1 MVNKTEYWEKIY
13 ECDQCYIFSH
23 KDEIHKI
30 KIKKWQ
36 RYVTIEIFKNTLLS
50 LLIKNHHIFPILE
63 VTEKI
68 VYTTHSNLIKDNEI
82 KEKYLDVDIEEFLV
96 DSKLD
101 ML

>member
-50 LLIKNHHIFPILE
+50 LLIKNHHIFQSSVSTGIL
-63 VTEKI
+63 
-68 VYTTHSNLIKDNEI
+68 YPP
-82 KEKYLDVDIEEFLV
+82 
-96 DSKLD
+96 KLRT
-101 ML
+101 